1 MTKHLIFIVVLLI
14 NNVISFNRLEDG
26 NLSCLQTFCC
36 EISYFPGI
44 YPVNDINGCYCVGDY
59 EAGKLEKYSYIPT
72 AVCTIASWNGTNTKQ
87 CHCNFQIIG
96 GPRISTSA
104 TPNDTCIMAPPR
116 YIAKNPLCENYDI
129 AAWNAISK
137 ESTTIPNNDNS
148 WMISTIVLSTII
160 GCSII
165 VVLIYI
171 YRKRNHNDSSKKN
184 IVQSI
189 SQINNEEQDPNVQ
202 EETPYF
208 IMSNENRKDSYENQA
223 AILTANI

>member
-1 MTKHLIFIVVLLI
+1 
-14 NNVISFNRLEDG
+14 
-26 NLSCLQTFCC
+26 
-36 EISYFPGI
+36 
-44 YPVNDINGCYCVGDY
+44 
-59 EAGKLEKYSYIPT
+59 
-72 AVCTIASWNGTNTKQ
+72 
-87 CHCNFQIIG
+87 
-96 GPRISTSA
+96 
-104 TPNDTCIMAPPR
+104 MAPPR